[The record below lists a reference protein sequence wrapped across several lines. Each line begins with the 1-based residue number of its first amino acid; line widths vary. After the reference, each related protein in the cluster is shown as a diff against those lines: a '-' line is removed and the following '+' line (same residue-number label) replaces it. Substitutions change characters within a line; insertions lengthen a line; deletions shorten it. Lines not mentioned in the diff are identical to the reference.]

1 MPGKLFAD
9 DDEDDVDDDVDDDDD
24 VGAADNGRLTIVV
37 VVVGL
42 TPISDALLLVAMD
55 EEGGA
60 VDADGDDNDGGGAMA
75 RVDRQGIFVSTGM
88 MIFRGMFSERR
99 TAVLLGP
106 PPPVDDPAALGC
118 SSARWDRLRE
128 PMLAELLLRATDFV
142 GLLVGSLL
150 VTMTND
156 SPPASRMTTFPS
168 SATSGPPELLL
179 LLKCDV

>member
-1 MPGKLFAD
+1 
-9 DDEDDVDDDVDDDDD
+9 
-24 VGAADNGRLTIVV
+24 
-37 VVVGL
+37 
-42 TPISDALLLVAMD
+42 MD

-106 PPPVDDPAALGC
+106 PPPADDPAALGC

-142 GLLVGSLL
+142 GLLGSLL